1 MVTRDT
7 SSISIDMALAAD
19 RTKDEI
25 IEAIKWV
32 LKDKVAPAVAQHGG
46 FINYMDFDMELGV
59 AKLEMAGACSGCAM
73 SKQTLQQ
80 GVEDMLKHYVPEV
93 NAIVGEDD
101 VKAEEKGYTPFVPR
115 NEPVGGYEEEQRLQK
130 LIDEEYKR
138 T

>member
-1 MVTRDT
+1 MTV
-7 SSISIDMALAAD
+7 AEA
-19 RTKDEI
+19 RTKEQI

-32 LKDKVAPAVAQHGG
+32 LKEKVAPAVAQHNG
-46 FINYMDFDMELGV
+46 FINFLEFDESLGV
-59 AKLEMAGACSGCAM
+59 AKLEMSGACSGCAM
-73 SKQTLQQ
+73 SKMTLQQ

-115 NEPVGGYEEEQRLQK
+115 VDTGLEQEDRDYEEEKRLQG